1 MGEMAMDNTG
11 GSANIQL
18 AKAANAGKG
27 SLVNIGLL
35 NLAEKKAPAPI
46 FMNTKGQRDILLS
59 DMLNKGEGSIF
70 KVGEMVMNNGQGV
83 SNIKIGKSVNSG
95 KGSES
100 DIGL

>member
-1 MGEMAMDNTG
+1 MFVNQKGQRNILLKDFLAQGELSKSNIGEMAMDNTG

-46 FMNTKGQRDILLS
+46 FMNTKG
-59 DMLNKGEGSIF
+59 
-70 KVGEMVMNNGQGV
+70 
-83 SNIKIGKSVNSG
+83 
-95 KGSES
+95 
-100 DIGL
+100 